1 MSWIQKLKS
10 LALEI
15 LFPIPELPD
24 GLRLFDTLFCSV
36 CRARQPNNV
45 KTCHKNSSYKLGSAV
60 SYNDDTIRKMI
71 WRLKY
76 RGRTGYAPI
85 LAQLLEK
92 YLENLNL
99 KLGTYTVI
107 PIPLS
112 KKRLGERGYN
122 QAAII
127 AKLVAE
133 RFRLNFEEGA
143 LIRVKDTKAQME
155 VKSWD
160 DRKTNIAGCF
170 GITEA
175 SLVEKKNIILIDDVF
190 TSGST
195 ISEAART
202 LKAAG
207 AGRI

>member
-1 MSWIQKLKS
+1 M
-10 LALEI
+10 
-15 LFPIPELPD
+15 
-24 GLRLFDTLFCSV
+24 
-36 CRARQPNNV
+36 
-45 KTCHKNSSYKLGSAV
+45 
-60 SYNDDTIRKMI
+60 IR
-71 WRLKY
+71 RLKY
-76 RGRTGYAPI
+76 RGRTGYASI

-92 YLENLNL
+92 YLKNLNL
-99 KLGTYTVI
+99 KLGTYTVV

-127 AKLVAE
+127 AKLMAE

-143 LIRVKDTKAQME
+143 LIRVKDAKAQME

-160 DRKTNIAGCF
+160 DRKANIAGCF
-170 GITEA
+170 GITDA
-175 SLVEKKNIILIDDVF
+175 SLINKKNIILIDDVF

-195 ISEAART
+195 ISEAVRT

-207 AGRI
+207 AGRIIALTVAKAG